1 MVAIDSDLAL
11 TVIRIAVGVIVAGHG
26 AQKLFGWW
34 GGQGLERWSVAVA
47 SMGFAQPRLFALLA
61 AFTEFFGGLM
71 LAVGVLTPLVC
82 AALAVDM
89 IVAIRKVHWSKGFWV
104 TKGGSEYA
112 LSLLIAFV
120 VFGFHGSPRYSFDE
134 FFGIAP
140 YSAVTFLGAFIACGV
155 ITWLAM
161 VTGAERGARRVA

>member
-11 TVIRIAVGVIVAGHG
+11 TVIRI
-26 AQKLFGWW
+26 
-34 GGQGLERWSVAVA
+34 
-47 SMGFAQPRLFALLA
+47 
-61 AFTEFFGGLM
+61 
-71 LAVGVLTPLVC
+71 AVGVLTPLVC

-89 IVAIRKVHWSKGFWV
+89 IVAISKVHWSKGFWV

-120 VFGFHGSPRYSFDE
+120 IFGFHGSPRYSFDE